1 VDDLQIAWLII
12 GWLLAFWAG
21 MDLQSRFSRWW
32 TQRRV
37 VAE

>member
-1 VDDLQIAWLII
+1 VDDLQVAWLIV

-21 MDLQSRFSRWW
+21 MDLQTRVTKWLA
-32 TQRRV
+32 QRRV